1 MMTRP
6 TLAMPALLEEL
17 RSLIE
22 DARRQIAHVANAG
35 LTLTYWRIGK
45 RLLTENLTDGRGE
58 YGQQILASLAQQLER
73 EYGKGFS
80 YSALTRMARFAV
92 LRERLH
98 RAIEHARERTALAS
112 PEGDLA

>member
-1 MMTRP
+1 MTHIATQP
-6 TLAMPALLEEL
+6 DSLLAEIRA
-17 RSLIE
+17 LIE
-22 DARRQIAHVANAG
+22 DARRQIAHAANAG

-58 YGQQILASLAQQLER
+58 YGQRILASLAQQLER

-112 PEGDLA
+112 PEGDQT